1 MKNVVALYEGKE
13 ARVGTFSLWEKFG
26 YYEHRALK
34 KVIFENR
41 ELFESK
47 GKLITASTVA
57 GIKKVGQPDKSYLL
71 NERQFILLVMLVKN
85 TPESIEFKSRVE
97 IEFNRMRKTISNL
110 VAQRQDANWMEARKN
125 GITIYK
131 QKTEVIKEFVEYA
144 TRQGSKNSKM
154 YFTNFSKMENS
165 ALFFFEQKYPNMREV
180 MNIKQLMQVCTC
192 DDVIEKAL
200 KDGMEKNLDYHDIYK
215 LAKERVVAFS
225 EIIGKSPILL
235 LELKK

>member
-1 MKNVVALYEGKE
+1 M
-13 ARVGTFSLWEKFG
+13 WEKFG